1 MYGGN
6 GGNGQDTEGSV
17 QGGGSY
23 SMTQEKTMAGK
34 MIVATG
40 NRNKMIE
47 ISLMWMSRSFP

>member
-17 QGGGSY
+17 QGGGSC